1 MVFAGEQQPLGEEY
15 LDAEDL
21 ETEFY
26 RGLKQDIDQ
35 ILLKAW
41 DGDSQNAV
49 SQDELRRF
57 QEIMRYK
64 QGQELFV
71 HLMNQFRVR
80 RTFKIVNMKAFFQLG
95 DLLQI
100 VLDKN
105 YEWYEGTVA
114 DQYEME
120 QRLKE
125 TDEQKWKE
133 FQQSQKTI
141 AQRGIQPVVGGDT
154 KDGSWDTSIPINCQ
168 VLAATFYMTVD
179 EPYQPT
185 KKIYLFELIKDKKI
199 WSNLNFWERTISQ
212 YI

>member
-1 MVFAGEQQPLGEEY
+1 MAFAGANESLGQEY

-41 DGDSQNAV
+41 DGDSQNPV

-95 DLLQI
+95 DLL
-100 VLDKN
+100 
-105 YEWYEGTVA
+105 
-114 DQYEME
+114 
-120 QRLKE
+120 
-125 TDEQKWKE
+125 
-133 FQQSQKTI
+133 
-141 AQRGIQPVVGGDT
+141 
-154 KDGSWDTSIPINCQ
+154 
-168 VLAATFYMTVD
+168 
-179 EPYQPT
+179 
-185 KKIYLFELIKDKKI
+185 
-199 WSNLNFWERTISQ
+199 
-212 YI
+212 